1 MTPLSLTLTG
11 FKGIRDGLGR
21 ETITIDF
28 ATLAQDAQ
36 LVAITGRNGR
46 GKSTILDNMTPYAVM
61 PSKAGGDGLGAFSY
75 YDEVYLPESQ
85 KELLWEMLGRRYR
98 SQLVIREQGKRRT
111 EAYLHVYQDERWLPV
126 RLEDGTVSDGRM
138 ETYQRCVEGIAGNC
152 ATFLTTAFSAQNRR
166 QLSAYRNAEIKSL
179 LADLLGL
186 DQISD
191 LGDQASE
198 TLRLIRAGL
207 LTLRQTRTEQ
217 ESECSK
223 LIDMRASL
231 GDVGKQ
237 SDLARQNKAIAAER
251 RDARRTELATLA
263 AQRDMARC
271 HEDRRTQLMQERQ
284 SAINAHRSGQCQL
297 DDMERATREALQRH
311 HQRVAAR
318 TAQRNTQIDSL
329 RSQATCLQRTIHGG
343 RHVERAVRRQLVLK
357 AILRERDEAMGR
369 WERAAARQESLRG
382 EVAVKESQLAAMER
396 EAGQAAL
403 AEQELRRRFGLTDEV
418 PCKGMAMQQ
427 GCKLL
432 ADARTAQPLIPDASV
447 KISRIEQSRR
457 ALRADVQSLQRQL
470 RDGGLVESR
479 LKTAKAK
486 RCRTDA
492 RLSWELQLAAR
503 AADVAQAKNRLLEL
517 DEQIAATNLAEPGEV
532 ISDQIELQALQ
543 GQLHE
548 VARRREERTEAHR
561 ASLAGIDRLL
571 AALPPAFDDAALA
584 RAVSSCAQAEAFLQN
599 ADKALAAA
607 VAAAQREADISQRL
621 LVYEAKCLE
630 LDQQIGRI
638 EKEIA
643 NWTLFAKCMGND
655 GIIALAI
662 DDAGPELSARANQL
676 LLACYGPRFTVS
688 IKTQLATAKGDLK
701 EGFEITVHDACRD
714 TTKNVAK
721 MSGGERIWI
730 NECLTRAMALYL
742 AEASSCRSSTLFS
755 DEADGAFDAQHK
767 RQFMAMKREVL
778 RIGGYAQEYFISH
791 TPELSAMADA
801 VIDLDQYAMQDNAPV
816 D

>member
-21 ETITIDF
+21 ETISINF
-28 ATLAQDAQ
+28 AELTQGAE

-46 GKSTILDNMTPYAVM
+46 GKSTILDNMSPYPVM
-61 PSKAGGDGLGAFSY
+61 PSKAGGDGLAAFSY

-85 KELLWEMLGRRYR
+85 KEFVWEMQGNRYR
-98 SQLVIREQGKRRT
+98 SQLVIRGHGKRRT
-111 EAYLHVYQDERWLPV
+111 EAYLHKYTDERWLPV

-186 DQISD
+186 DQISA
-191 LGDQASE
+191 LGNEASE

-207 LTLRQTRTEQ
+207 LTLRQTRTEL
-217 ESECSK
+217 ESERMK
-223 LIDMRASL
+223 LTDLRASL
-231 GDVGKQ
+231 GGVEKQ
-237 SDLARQNKAIAAER
+237 ADLARQNKAIAAER
-251 RDARRTELATLA
+251 RDARRTELATLT

-271 HEDRRTQLMQERQ
+271 HEERRAQLMQERQ
-284 SAINAHRSGQCQL
+284 SAINAHRSGQSQL

-318 TAQRNTQIDSL
+318 TAQRNTQIASL
-329 RSQATCLQRTIHGG
+329 RSQATCLHRTIHGG

-382 EVAVKESQLAAMER
+382 EVAVKESQLAA
-396 EAGQAAL
+396 
-403 AEQELRRRFGLTDEV
+403 
-418 PCKGMAMQQ
+418 
-427 GCKLL
+427 
-432 ADARTAQPLIPDASV
+432 
-447 KISRIEQSRR
+447 
-457 ALRADVQSLQRQL
+457 
-470 RDGGLVESR
+470 
-479 LKTAKAK
+479 
-486 RCRTDA
+486 
-492 RLSWELQLAAR
+492 R

-517 DEQIAATNLAEPGEV
+517 EEQIAATDLAEPSEV
-532 ISDQIELQALQ
+532 ISDQIEMQALQ

-548 VARRREERTEAHR
+548 AARRREEQTGAHR

-621 LVYEAKCLE
+621 LVYEGKCLE

-662 DDAGPELSARANQL
+662 DDAGPELSALANQL

-801 VIDLDQYAMQDNAPV
+801 VIDLDLYAMQDNAPV
-816 D
+816 A